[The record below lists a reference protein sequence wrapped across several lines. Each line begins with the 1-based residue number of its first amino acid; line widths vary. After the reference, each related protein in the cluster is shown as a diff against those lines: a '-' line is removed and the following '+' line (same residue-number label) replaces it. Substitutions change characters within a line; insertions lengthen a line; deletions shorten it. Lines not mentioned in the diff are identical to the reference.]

1 MPRSGCSALHGVN
14 LNLKKKKKKKKFAV
28 YIDNKIDELFK
39 QLKIIK
45 ENISLYDVVDAPS
58 KYFQK
63 SVSMLQF
70 VSECMEF
77 SLKLCS
83 ANEFLSDGDIIK
95 DIIEKIV
102 THAG

>member
-1 MPRSGCSALHGVN
+1 MRSTRHVIQKQKESETFCLLQKYFDDFTISQSFKSHQFLQRRN
-14 LNLKKKKKKKKFAV
+14 QTRKTIFAV

-39 QLKIIK
+39 PLKIIK

-58 KYFQK
+58 NYFQK

-77 SLKLCS
+77 S
-83 ANEFLSDGDIIK
+83 
-95 DIIEKIV
+95 
-102 THAG
+102 